1 MGVVMEIVVRWS
13 APLPAE
19 PQYLRLLDELEQGR
33 FAGYRQD
40 ADKRRFL
47 TGRVLAKTI
56 AAERLGLAVEDV
68 SFDATCEDCGK
79 PHGRPRVPGADLA
92 LSISHSG
99 ELIGVAATPSVPV
112 GLDVEAATRRA
123 EDSLIEYALSPAEV
137 ASLAGLDAAQKAAA
151 FFVYWTR
158 KEAVMKATG
167 KGLRIPLQSITFSG
181 HDEPARLVSSA
192 DPALDPARTRLADL
206 KAADGYRAAI
216 AVLTT
221 DELSVTEEHWVP

>member
-1 MGVVMEIVVRWS
+1 MMEIVVRWS
-13 APLPAE
+13 SPLPAE
-19 PQYLRLLDELEQGR
+19 ERFLRLLDEVEQGR
-33 FAGYRQD
+33 FDAYRQD

-47 TGRVLAKTI
+47 TGRVLAKTV
-56 AAERLGLAVEDV
+56 AAERLGLAVEAV
-68 SFDATCEDCGK
+68 KFDATCEDCGK
-79 PHGRPRVPGADLA
+79 PHGRPRIPGADLT

-112 GLDVEAATRRA
+112 GLDVETAGRKA
-123 EDSLIEYALSPAEV
+123 DDGLIEYALSPAE
-137 ASLAGLDAAQKAAA
+137 AAHLTGLSDAEKAAA

-167 KGLRIPLQSITFSG
+167 KGLRIPLKSITFSRF
-181 HDEPARLVSSA
+181 DEPARLVESG
-192 DPALDPARTRLADL
+192 DPALEPARTRLADL

>member
-1 MGVVMEIVVRWS
+1 MEIVVRWS

-19 PQYLRLLDELEQGR
+19 PQFLRLLDDVEQGR
-33 FAGYRQD
+33 FAAYRQD

-47 TGRVLAKTI
+47 TGRVLAKTVT
-56 AAERLGLAVEDV
+56 AERLGVPLESVK
-68 SFDATCEDCGK
+68 FDATCEDCGK
-79 PHGRPRVPGADLA
+79 PHGRPRIPGADLT

-99 ELIGVAATPSVPV
+99 DLIGLAATPAVPV
-112 GLDVEAATRRA
+112 GLDVETATRRA
-123 EDSLIEYALSPAEV
+123 DDGLIEYALSPAE
-137 ASLAGLDAAQKAAA
+137 AAHLAGLPPEEKAAA

-167 KGLRIPLQSITFSG
+167 KGLKIPLQSITFSRY
-181 HDEPARLVSSA
+181 DEPARLITSG
-192 DPALDPARTRLADL
+192 DPALDPARTRLTDL

>member
-1 MGVVMEIVVRWS
+1 MEIVVRWS
-13 APLPAE
+13 SPLPAE
-19 PQYLRLLDELEQGR
+19 PRFLRLLDEVEQGR
-33 FAGYRQD
+33 FEAYRQD

-47 TGRVLAKTI
+47 TGRVLAKTV
-56 AAERLGLAVEDV
+56 AADRLGVPLESIA
-68 SFDATCEDCGK
+68 FDATCEDCGK
-79 PHGRPRVPGADLA
+79 PHGRPRVPGADLT

-112 GLDVEAATRRA
+112 GLDVETANRRA
-123 EDSLIEYALSPAEV
+123 DEGLIDYALSPAE
-137 ASLAGLDAAQKAAA
+137 AQHLAGLSGEEKAAA

-167 KGLRIPLQSITFSG
+167 KGLKIPLQSITFSRY
-181 HDEPARLVSSA
+181 DEPARLVTSG